1 MAGPKTA
8 HGLTFFED
16 YNIFL
21 ACAQIAKIE
30 ITQQGPNF
38 RVEIQMSNG
47 SSFTSQNVATLAEAN
62 AIANKVLELTNNI
75 FPYPYPE

>member
-16 YNIFL
+16 FNIFL
-21 ACAQIAKIE
+21 ACALISKIE

-47 SSFTSQNVATLAEAN
+47 ISFTSQNFATLPEAT